1 MKYYSAFFFFFKEI
15 LQYVT
20 TWTNPEDIMLNEI
33 SQSEM
38 TNTAGFHLYNFAK
51 IVRLRIRVAWWLPG
65 DLVREKRGVTG
76 QQVYV

>member
-1 MKYYSAFFFFFKEI
+1 
-15 LQYVT
+15 
-20 TWTNPEDIMLNEI
+20 MLNEI

-65 DLVREKRGVTG
+65 DLVREKQGVTG